1 MRWILGAVLLAAAL
15 GVGWLA
21 YDRLTADD
29 TRGPRERTP
38 APVSAAPI
46 ERGPLTLHR
55 TWSGTLESS
64 ARFVVAP
71 KVAGRIEKL
80 TVDLAD
86 PVERGQIVAHLD
98 AAEFEQAVEQARAE
112 LAVADATVS
121 AARKT
126 LQITEREYERATSLG
141 DRGVL
146 SASTLDTAKAR
157 RLEGTAA
164 VEVARAEARRARSAL
179 EAARIRL
186 GYTQITADWPDPDT
200 RRVVAERLVDAG
212 ETVAANTPLMSIV
225 DLDPLTGVI
234 YASETDYPR
243 LEIDREVELV
253 TDAWPDRRFAARVHR
268 IAPVFRENSRQ
279 ARVELRVDNP
289 DEALKP
295 GMFIRATIPL
305 ARVDDALIV
314 PVEALVVRGGEDGVF
329 IVDDQSTARW
339 RPVRA
344 GIRDR
349 DRVQITGDGLTGRV
363 VTLGQQLLDDGS
375 PVVVTETGAP
385 PRGGSV
391 ASSAAPAAG
400 VRPAEP
406 SAPAVPDTAPD
417 PAPDPAP
424 APPAERRP

>member
-1 MRWILGAVLLAAAL
+1 MRWILRAVMLAALL
-15 GVGWLA
+15 GVGWLVFG
-21 YDRLTADD
+21 RLTADD
-29 TRGPRERTP
+29 TGGPRERTA
-38 APVSAAPI
+38 APVSAAAI

-71 KVAGRIEKL
+71 KVAGRIVEL

-86 PVERGQIVAHLD
+86 PVERGQIVARLD

-112 LAVADATVS
+112 LAVAEATIS
-121 AARKT
+121 AARST
-126 LQITEREYERATSLG
+126 LKITEREYERATSLG

-186 GYTQITADWPDPDT
+186 GYTGVTADWPDPDS

-234 YASETDYPR
+234 YASEKDYPR
-243 LEIDREVELV
+243 LEIGREVELT
-253 TDAWPDRRFAARVHR
+253 TDAWPERAFAARIHR

-329 IVDDQSTARW
+329 IIDDQSTARW

-344 GIRDR
+344 GIRDGE
-349 DRVQITGDGLTGRV
+349 RVQITGDGLAGRV

-375 PVVVTETGAP
+375 PVAVTEQGAP

-400 VRPAEP
+400 VRPAAAA
-406 SAPAVPDTAPD
+406 APAEPNAPTVPDTAPA
-417 PAPDPAP
+417 APEGD
-424 APPAERRP
+424 RRP